1 MPIDIAVFDTGAPP
15 YLVFIVQEYNISI
28 LNCFVHYV
36 KYNQGVSA
44 GFGGKQ
50 RLWDSVRAI
59 TNLSVDYSPSITRR
73 IAS

>member
-15 YLVFIVQEYNISI
+15 YLVFIVHEYNISI

-44 GFGGKQ
+44 VNKGFGIPFV
-50 RLWDSVRAI
+50 L
-59 TNLSVDYSPSITRR
+59 
-73 IAS
+73 